1 MIKLSKLSIILGGIS
16 IGLISSS
23 ATFLSM
29 FLTKAIDVSDPI
41 AVTIKIDDEEQQ
53 YDGTSLLPSSYSLN
67 SGTLISGDKIVVTYS
82 GGQVDVGT
90 SKSDASVRIVDEND
104 NDVTDKYKIRIEQ
117 GDLTITPR
125 AISVAYKF
133 SEFEYGGNIVDASQY
148 DITSGSLAKGDI
160 LKTSIN
166 FVGKQ
171 QIGLV
176 ESDQIDL
183 HTYVYNSLGQDVS
196 SNYEIKDKVGSINVV
211 ARKIRVEPTVFEK
224 EYDGNNFVIGNNYR
238 ISEGSLVG
246 GHTIKS
252 CVCTNKS
259 MSNVGD
265 DYETMIELEIVD
277 EEGNDVTDCYSY
289 NQNELFKITIKGE
302 KHNII
307 LPNLIKPYDGKSF
320 EDELRAN
327 ILAQI
332 PKNALEYT
340 KITFSERIS
349 NFYKFEEYNNRRII
363 DKDDVTVVSD
373 KYSYS
378 YNIISGSLEIT
389 KGMIY
394 ISLPELEFTYNFNAI
409 TDNDLFNEFN
419 TIYGGNK
426 GSVKI
431 ENLVESDLINF
442 DDINNLWFIYDK
454 GKKNVGTYSYSLDKE
469 LLRVKDKDGK
479 DVTNSYDISIEGT
492 FRINPMDI
500 YFASDATIEKVYTG
514 DYLTLNSFDVKL
526 YRSSDDYPLEDK
538 VSFRN
543 LSFLEKVKNASDDN
557 YDLTPYLVEIYNSDL
572 ENITSNFTIDKNRK
586 IQVKINPVKLTVIYN
601 DATYE
606 KDTDLDLDP
615 KSLVDFSFLSLLKGG
630 DQINLDESFFGGT
643 IIIKDL
649 EVGLNSLEGQVFPQ
663 IVFYNSLGE
672 SSEIIEKNY
681 EITPVFGSIL
691 ITDTKQVYTITL
703 PSFTKEYDGEKVFI
717 NDLIANLS
725 IPEDINVQLDGP
737 EFYVDA
743 GTYYYTVSASSTKNY
758 EFIIS
763 PGVIQI
769 NKKVLNITLPNITKD
784 YDGVEVDISSLVG
797 QVSLPTGCYLTP
809 VGENRINAGIYP
821 YSASFVGDDNY
832 EPIITSGTIII
843 NKKVLNITL
852 PNITKD
858 YDGVEVDI
866 SSLVGQVSLPTGCSL
881 IPEGSNVIDAG
892 TYTYSAIFSGDDNNY
907 EPIITSGT
915 IIINKKVLNITLPN
929 IAKDYDGVEV
939 DISSLVGQVDLPTG
953 CYLTAVGENVIDA
966 GTYTYSASFS
976 DNDNYETIITSGT
989 IIINKKVLNITLPSF
1004 TVSVGTD
1011 ISLLLSS
1018 IEDSYDDK
1026 YELTI
1031 EGFVDTNVADFYT
1044 YTVTTSNNNYEV
1056 IATPGVITVQ

>member
-1 MIKLSKLSIILGGIS
+1 MIKLSKLSIILGGVS

-431 ENLVESDLINF
+431 ENLAESDLINF

-526 YRSSDDYPLEDK
+526 YKSSDNSLLEDK

-784 YDGVEVDISSLVG
+784 YDEKEVNISSLVG
-797 QVSLPTGCYLTP
+797 QVDLPTGCYLTA
-809 VGENRINAGIYP
+809 VGENVINAGIYP

-858 YDGVEVDI
+858 YDEEEVDI

-892 TYTYSAIFSGDDNNY
+892 TYTYSASFVGDNNY

-915 IIINKKVLNITLPN
+915 IIINKKVLNI
-929 IAKDYDGVEV
+929 A
-939 DISSLVGQVDLPTG
+939 
-953 CYLTAVGENVIDA
+953 
-966 GTYTYSASFS
+966 
-976 DNDNYETIITSGT
+976 
-989 IIINKKVLNITLPSF
+989 LPSF

-1011 ISLLLSS
+1011 INLLLNS
-1018 IEDSYDDK
+1018 IESSYDPK

-1031 EGFVDTNVADFYT
+1031 DSSYVDTGVAGYYT